1 MAVQTRELSKV
12 VLKKIDVEQLRLGM
26 FLKELCGSWMDHPFW
41 NTKFLIED
49 PADLARIYDS
59 AIRQV
64 WIDTSKGTDV
74 EGGEGQS
81 EEEAN
86 ARNEATLIVATTMP
100 DVPASEIS
108 AAQELQRARRICA
121 TAKKAVVLMF
131 QEARMGKSIDTAAL
145 ALLVEE
151 ISSSVMRHPG
161 ALVSLA
167 RLKTRDDYTYM
178 HSVAV
183 CGLMVSLAKRLGL
196 DEATTRE
203 AGLAGL
209 VHDLG
214 KAMIPLK
221 VLNKPAKLTEEEF
234 KVVRHHPSAGYQMLL
249 EGGGV
254 GPIALDVVLHHHE
267 KVDGS
272 GYPHRLKDEQISLFA
287 KMGAVCDVYDAITSN
302 RPYKTG
308 WDPSEALRKMTEW
321 APGHFDMK
329 VFQAFVKSVG
339 IYPLGSLVRL
349 ESGVLAVV
357 TETRADALLTP
368 VVKTF
373 YCTRR
378 RERMHPKL
386 VDLSKAAARD
396 KIASWESREKWPFKD
411 LDELWTDSRS
421 PVPA

>member
-1 MAVQTRELSKV
+1 LAVQTRELSKV

>member
-1 MAVQTRELSKV
+1 M
-12 VLKKIDVEQLRLGM
+12 LKKIDVEQLRLGM

-41 NTKFLIED
+41 NTKFLLED
-49 PADLARIYDS
+49 PADLARIRDS

-64 WIDTSKGTDV
+64 WIDTSKGLDI
-74 EGGEGQS
+74 EDGNS
-81 EEEAN
+81 ETEAE
-86 ARNEATLIVATTMP
+86 ASEHNEAALIVASTAPDMP
-100 DVPASEIS
+100 VNSVT

-121 TAKKAVVLMF
+121 TAKKAVVSMF
-131 QEARMGKSIDTAAL
+131 REARMGKSIDTAGL
-145 ALLVEE
+145 APLVEE

-167 RLKTRDDYTYM
+167 RLKTKDDYTYM

-196 DEATTRE
+196 DEPTTRE

-214 KAMIPLK
+214 KARIPLK
-221 VLNKPAKLTEEEF
+221 VLNKPGKLTDEEF
-234 KVVRHHPSAGYQMLL
+234 KVVRDHPSAGYEMLL

-302 RPYKTG
+302 RPYKAG

-349 ESGVLAVV
+349 ESGLLAIV
-357 TETRADALLTP
+357 TETKADALLTP

-378 RERMHPKL
+378 RERMHPK
-386 VDLSKAAARD
+386 VIDLSKPSARE
-396 KIASWESREKWPFKD
+396 KIASWESREKWPFPD
-411 LDELWTDSRS
+411 LDDLWIENAA

>member
-1 MAVQTRELSKV
+1 

-41 NTKFLIED
+41 NTKFLLED
-49 PADLARIYDS
+49 PADLARIRDS

-64 WIDTSKGTDV
+64 WIDTSKGLDI
-74 EGGEGQS
+74 EDGNS
-81 EEEAN
+81 ETEAE
-86 ARNEATLIVATTMP
+86 ASEHNEAALIVASTAPDMP
-100 DVPASEIS
+100 VNSVT

-121 TAKKAVVLMF
+121 TAKKAVVSMF
-131 QEARMGKSIDTAAL
+131 QEARMGKSIDTAGL
-145 ALLVEE
+145 APLVEE

-167 RLKTRDDYTYM
+167 RLKTKDDYTYM

-196 DEATTRE
+196 DEPTTRE

-214 KAMIPLK
+214 KARIPLK
-221 VLNKPAKLTEEEF
+221 VLNKPGKLTDEEF
-234 KVVRHHPSAGYQMLL
+234 KVVRDHPSAGYEMLL

-302 RPYKTG
+302 RPYKAG

-349 ESGVLAVV
+349 ESGLLAIV
-357 TETRADALLTP
+357 TETKADALLTP

-378 RERMHPKL
+378 RERMHPK
-386 VDLSKAAARD
+386 VIDLSKPSARE
-396 KIASWESREKWPFKD
+396 KIASWESREKWPFPD
-411 LDELWTDSRS
+411 LDDLWIENAA

>member
-1 MAVQTRELSKV
+1 M
-12 VLKKIDVEQLRLGM
+12 LKKIDVEQLRLGM

-41 NTKFLIED
+41 NTKFLLED
-49 PADLARIYDS
+49 PADLARILDS
-59 AIRQV
+59 GIRQV
-64 WIDTSKGTDV
+64 WIDTSKGADV
-74 EGGEGQS
+74 ESGETETEEQS
-81 EEEAN
+81 T
-86 ARNEATLIVATTMP
+86 ARNEATLIVATATP
-100 DVPASEIS
+100 DAPVIVVS

-121 TAKKAVVLMF
+121 TAKKAVVSMF
-131 QEARMGKSIDTAAL
+131 QEARMGKSIDTAGL
-145 ALLVEE
+145 APLVEE

-167 RLKTRDDYTYM
+167 RLKTKDDYTYM

-196 DEATTRE
+196 DESTTRE

-221 VLNKPAKLTEEEF
+221 VLNKPGKLTDDEF
-234 KVVRHHPSAGYQMLL
+234 RVVRDHPSAGYEMLL

-272 GYPHRLKDEQISLFA
+272 GYPHKLKDEQISLFA

-302 RPYKTG
+302 RPYKAG

-349 ESGVLAVV
+349 ESGMLAIV

-386 VDLSKAAARD
+386 VDLSKMAGRD

-411 LDELWTDSRS
+411 LDELWTDSPS
-421 PVPA
+421 AVPA

>member
-1 MAVQTRELSKV
+1 M
-12 VLKKIDVEQLRLGM
+12 LKKIDVEQLRLGM

-41 NTKFLIED
+41 NTKFLLED
-49 PADLARIYDS
+49 PADLARIRDS

-64 WIDTSKGTDV
+64 WIDTSKGLDI
-74 EGGEGQS
+74 EDGNS
-81 EEEAN
+81 ETEAE
-86 ARNEATLIVATTMP
+86 ASEHNEAALIVASTAPDMP
-100 DVPASEIS
+100 VNSVT

-121 TAKKAVVLMF
+121 TAKKAVVSMF
-131 QEARMGKSIDTAAL
+131 QEARMGKSIDTAGL
-145 ALLVEE
+145 APLVEE

-167 RLKTRDDYTYM
+167 RLKTKDDYTYM

-196 DEATTRE
+196 DEPTTRE

-214 KAMIPLK
+214 KARIPLK
-221 VLNKPAKLTEEEF
+221 VLNKPGKLTDEEF
-234 KVVRHHPSAGYQMLL
+234 KVVRDHPSAGYEMLL

-302 RPYKTG
+302 RPYKAG

-349 ESGVLAVV
+349 ESGLLAIV
-357 TETRADALLTP
+357 TETKADALLTP

-378 RERMHPKL
+378 RERMHPK
-386 VDLSKAAARD
+386 VIDLSKPSARE
-396 KIASWESREKWPFKD
+396 KIASWESREKWPFPD
-411 LDELWTDSRS
+411 LDDLWIENAA